1 MILFKYILRNHFFP
15 FLFGVITLM
24 GIFLLQFL
32 MKFADRLVGKGL
44 PTIVIVKLVTYN
56 LAWMLVLVVPM
67 AVLISTL
74 MAFGNMAQNNEI
86 AIMKSAGMS
95 LFRMMIPPFLGGI
108 ILAIFLIWFNNNVY
122 PNANHAARMIM
133 YDISRKKPTVSL
145 VEGVISNE
153 IPGYSILAEKID
165 PKTNVMKNLKIF
177 DRRDYN
183 KSVVITAKKG
193 RIYFSK
199 DKTKM
204 ILDLYNGEIHETSF
218 NKKNV
223 YRKVEFSRHRIALP
237 SDQFTFKQTSDLQRG
252 DRELGAPAMVKIV
265 DSLKL
270 KKAGQIKALDKKIAS
285 IIGVSLKNKT
295 GVKTR
300 YSSSHSKMDRR
311 RILSTVT
318 DKLNVARSRLR
329 SDLTR
334 IEATRRSINKYKV
347 EIHKKYAL
355 PFACIVFVLI
365 GVPLGTMLRKGGFGV
380 AAGVSLFFFLVY
392 WAFLIGG
399 EKLADRDL
407 LSPFW
412 GIWSANIVLGILG
425 LYLTRISAK
434 ERIEIDFSFVKKF
447 FKKED
452 PVV

>member
-1 MILFKYILRNHFFP
+1 MILFKYILKNHFFP
-15 FLFGVITLM
+15 FLFAVVTLM

-44 PTIVIVKLVTYN
+44 PTIVIVKLITYN
-56 LAWMLVLVVPM
+56 LAWMLVLVIPM

-74 MAFGNMAQNNEI
+74 MAFGNMAQNNEV

-95 LFRMMIPPFLGGI
+95 LFRMMLPPFLGGI
-108 ILAIFLIWFNNNVY
+108 ILAFFLIWFNNNVY

-153 IPGYSILAEKID
+153 IPGYSILAEKIN
-165 PKTNVMKNLKIF
+165 PKNNVMKNLKIF
-177 DRRDYN
+177 DRRDYY

-193 RIYFSK
+193 KIYFSK

-204 ILDLYNGEIHETSF
+204 ILDLYNGEIHETRF
-218 NKKNV
+218 DKKED
-223 YRKVEFSRHRIALP
+223 YRKIEFSRHRIALP

-252 DRELGAPAMVKIV
+252 DRELSAPAMEKIV
-265 DSLKL
+265 DSLKH
-270 KKAGQIKALDKKIAS
+270 KKAEQIKSLDKKIES
-285 IIGVSLKNKT
+285 IVEISLDNKVSKNKKLLRKRNIINHRQ
-295 GVKTR
+295 VL
-300 YSSSHSKMDRR
+300 SS
-311 RILSTVT
+311 VT

-334 IEATRRSINKYKV
+334 IETTRRSINKYKV

-355 PFACIVFVLI
+355 PFACIVFILI

-425 LYLTRISAK
+425 VYLTRISAK
-434 ERIEIDFSFVKKF
+434 ERIELDFSFITKF
-447 FKKED
+447 FKRRNS
-452 PVV
+452 VG

>member
-1 MILFKYILRNHFFP
+1 M
-15 FLFGVITLM
+15 VI
-24 GIFLLQFL
+24 I
-32 MKFADRLVGKGL
+32 
-44 PTIVIVKLVTYN
+44 KLITYN

-74 MAFGNMAQNNEI
+74 MAFGNMSQNNEI

-95 LFRMMIPPFLGGI
+95 LYRMMLPPFLGGI
-108 ILAIFLIWFNNNVY
+108 VLAFFLIWFNNNVY

-165 PKTNVMKNLKIF
+165 PNTNVMKNLKIF
-177 DRRDYN
+177 DRRNYN
-183 KSVVITAKKG
+183 KSVVITAKRG

-204 ILDLYNGEIHETSF
+204 ILDLFNGEIHETSF
-218 NKKNV
+218 NKKSV
-223 YRKVEFSRHRIALP
+223 YRKVRFSRHRIALP
-237 SDQFTFKQTSDLQRG
+237 SDQFTFKETSDLQRG
-252 DRELGAPAMVKIV
+252 DRELGAPAMAKIV

-270 KKAGQIKALDKKIAS
+270 KKAKQVKALNEKIAS
-285 IIGVSLKNKT
+285 IIGVSLNKNSKT
-295 GVKTR
+295 NK
-300 YSSSHSKMDRR
+300 KKR
-311 RILSTVT
+311 RIFQRSKRQILSSVS

-334 IEATRRSINKYKV
+334 IESTRRSINKYEV

-355 PFACIVFVLI
+355 PFACIVFVFI

-412 GIWSANIVLGILG
+412 GIWSANIVLGLLG
-425 LYLTRISAK
+425 VYLTRISAR
-434 ERIEIDFSFVKKF
+434 ERIELNFSFVKKF
-447 FKKED
+447 FKKETA
-452 PVV
+452 VV